1 MSWVSTQQYYRL
13 INKLINESR
22 GRQHSAPL
30 FIASVNF
37 QDIVNAQARGDWQ
50 GAGTILAACA
60 TGLASAG
67 CGAFL
72 IASNTM
78 HMVYQQ
84 TQNAVSI
91 PGINIFDVTA
101 AAIKASNLKNI
112 ALLGTRYTMSDPFFK
127 DAYKARGISIMVPEA
142 NDAYTVNEIIFKEL
156 IHETIRPE
164 SKKACQGIVERLKDR
179 GAEAVILG
187 CTEIEWILKPED
199 VAVTLFDTTELHAR
213 AAADWLLAP

>member
-13 INKLINESR
+13 INKFVNESR

-37 QDIVNAQARGDWQ
+37 QDIVNAQTRGDWQ
-50 GAGTILAACA
+50 AAGAILIECA
-60 TGLASAG
+60 KGLASAG
-67 CGAFL
+67 SGAFL

-101 AAIKASNLKNI
+101 KAIKAAKLEKI
-112 ALLGTRYTMSDPFFK
+112 ALLGTRYTMSNPFFK
-127 DAYKARGISIMVPEA
+127 EAYKSRGIDIMVPDG
-142 NDAYTVNEIIFKEL
+142 NDAHTVNEIIFKEL

-164 SKKACQGIVERLKDR
+164 SKKACQSVVERLKTR

-199 VAVTLFDTTELHAR
+199 VSLTLFDTTELHAR
-213 AAADWLLAP
+213 AAADWLLAE